1 MELIQLN
8 TVCNFKQWKTI
19 PTKELKDNGFPVWGA
34 NGIIGYSDE
43 YNHTDPTIMI
53 CCRGATCGAINVSS
67 GKCYINGNAMCVD
80 NLSEEYAIDFVA
92 YFLKHYDFSGIIT
105 GAAQPQ
111 ITQNGLA
118 KIFIPKMS
126 IAEQNYIASNLRKIE
141 KSITLKEQELHAL
154 DDLVKSRFIEM
165 FGDPQSN
172 DKQFPT
178 KRVIDIV
185 TLQRGHDLP
194 VQNRDN
200 SGVIPVYGSNG
211 VLGVHN
217 ISKCSRGIIT
227 GRSGTIGEVYVSEE
241 PFWPLNT
248 TLYSIDTHDNN
259 LVYLKYLLIFFD
271 LKRFMSGAGVPT
283 LNRNEFHGKDIMD
296 VPIVLQNEFA
306 EFVKLTDK
314 SKFIVQKQIEDLQE
328 LLDSKMDEYFG

>member
-43 YNHTDPTIMI
+43 YNHTEPTIMI

-126 IAEQNYIASNLRKIE
+126 IAEQNYIASNLQKIE
-141 KSITLKEQELHAL
+141 KSITLKEQELHTL
-154 DDLVKSRFIEM
+154 DDLVKSRFI
-165 FGDPQSN
+165 
-172 DKQFPT
+172 
-178 KRVIDIV
+178 
-185 TLQRGHDLP
+185 
-194 VQNRDN
+194 
-200 SGVIPVYGSNG
+200 
-211 VLGVHN
+211 
-217 ISKCSRGIIT
+217 
-227 GRSGTIGEVYVSEE
+227 
-241 PFWPLNT
+241 
-248 TLYSIDTHDNN
+248 
-259 LVYLKYLLIFFD
+259 
-271 LKRFMSGAGVPT
+271 
-283 LNRNEFHGKDIMD
+283 
-296 VPIVLQNEFA
+296 
-306 EFVKLTDK
+306 
-314 SKFIVQKQIEDLQE
+314 LQE
-328 LLDSKMDEYFG
+328 VA